1 VIPSPPAGARR
12 AYGPDL
18 RLSLIQARGAP
29 ARIDVPL
36 GIDVDRDGPEPTQLG
51 LAMPIFIDAPHVASV
66 RNDHV
71 NRVNP
76 DKREMRGQ

>member
-51 LAMPIFIDAPHVASV
+51 LAMPIFIDARIGSHPTHSA
-66 RNDHV
+66 
-71 NRVNP
+71 
-76 DKREMRGQ
+76 RGAYLHNLVLLRR